1 MIDLDRVRRET
12 PGCEAFIHFD
22 NAGASPMPEPVFRSV
37 TGHLDTERA
46 VGGYEAERQAKPAL
60 DSFYTGIARL
70 LNAGPDEIAFAENA
84 TRAWDMAVY
93 ALPLK
98 EGDRV
103 ITHGSEYASNMLAFL
118 QLAAR
123 RGIGIDIAPSDESGQ
138 IDVAA
143 LDRLITPSTKV
154 IALTHVPTQGGLVNP
169 AEEVGTVARKHGLI
183 YVLDACQSVGQI
195 DIDVGKIGCD
205 ILTCTGRKYLRG
217 PRGTGFLY
225 IGSGLAGRL
234 DPPFIDLHSAVW
246 TDERRYDMASGA
258 HRFENY
264 ESNVAG
270 RIGLAKAVDYSLA
283 IGLPDIEARV
293 SNLAATLREELARLP
308 GVQVHDLGERKC
320 GIVTFSVEGRDP
332 FELRSALFRRNIST
346 SVSTVEHA
354 LLDLGRR
361 GTGPI
366 NRASVHYFNTE
377 QEVDRFISAVSG
389 LQNDA

>member
-37 TGHLDTERA
+37 TGHLDAERA
-46 VGGYEAERQAKPAL
+46 VGGYEAERRAKPAL

-123 RGIGIDIAPSDESGQ
+123 WGIGIDIAPSDESGQ

-143 LDRLITPSTKV
+143 LDRLVTSRTKV

-169 AEEVGTVARKHGLI
+169 AEEVGAIARKHGLI

-195 DIDVGKIGCD
+195 DIDVSKIGCD

-225 IGSGLAGRL
+225 IGRRLAERL

-246 TDERRYDMASGA
+246 TGERRYDMASGA
-258 HRFENY
+258 RRFENY

-293 SNLAATLREELARLP
+293 SDLAATLRRELARLP
-308 GVQVHDLGERKC
+308 GIDVHDLGDRKC
-320 GIVTFSVEGRDP
+320 GIVTFSAEGLDP
-332 FELRSALFRRNIST
+332 FDLRSALFQRNIST
-346 SVSTVEHA
+346 SVSTAEHA

-377 QEVDRFISAVSG
+377 QEIDRFLSAV
-389 LQNDA
+389 LAVQKDL